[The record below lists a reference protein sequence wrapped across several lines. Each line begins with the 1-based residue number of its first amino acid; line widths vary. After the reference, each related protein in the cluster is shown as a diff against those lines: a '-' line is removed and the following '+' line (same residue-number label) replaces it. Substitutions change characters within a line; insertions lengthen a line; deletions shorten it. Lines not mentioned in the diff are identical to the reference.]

1 MPPQQRALKDWSAE
15 IQVLKLGWIEGGGE
29 VRRAERHTYT
39 HKNIYNIYVFYPTSP
54 NGQALL

>member
-15 IQVLKLGWIEGGGE
+15 IQVLKWGWIERGG
-29 VRRAERHTYT
+29 VAEGREAHIT